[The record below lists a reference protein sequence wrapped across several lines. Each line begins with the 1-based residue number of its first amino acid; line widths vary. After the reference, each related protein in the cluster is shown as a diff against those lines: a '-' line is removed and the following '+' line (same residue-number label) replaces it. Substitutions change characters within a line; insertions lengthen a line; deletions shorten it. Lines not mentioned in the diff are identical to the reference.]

1 MTLSQD
7 ALDSA
12 RVAYDSAW
20 LSTHGSH
27 AKSIAAA
34 IEAYLKALPDAPT
47 PPRAPA
53 AETAEREA
61 ERRYPLPSA
70 GHDTLYKM
78 HKGARIGF
86 LAGWQARE
94 LSALSG
100 SEREDV
106 LRVLEPFVRQEVET
120 MLSLEELDL
129 DRDHFVAVRD
139 LAARLRSPR
148 PQTGEEN
155 SGGEADGVSVSRE
168 WLITLRE
175 NLSEENFSDER
186 AEIQRLLSPP
196 TKKE

>member
-1 MTLSQD
+1 MTLPQD

-12 RVAYDSAW
+12 RDAYDSAW

-34 IEAYLKALPDAPT
+34 IEAYLAADT
-47 PPRAPA
+47 PRTESSPLDDEWEPA
-53 AETAEREA
+53 RT
-61 ERRYPLPSA
+61 
-70 GHDTLYKM
+70 
-78 HKGARIGF
+78 
-86 LAGWQARE
+86 
-94 LSALSG
+94 
-100 SEREDV
+100 
-106 LRVLEPFVRQEVET
+106 
-120 MLSLEELDL
+120 
-129 DRDHFVAVRD
+129 